1 MAYLDTQPIG
11 RRLASLGTAGIIEL
25 AIGAALIAGLS
36 VNIVPRES
44 APQIK
49 ATNIPDTIPPP
60 PQPQASAVPIDAV
73 PTAPKPRIDVSD
85 NIPTALPTPAASE
98 AWWEST
104 ATKADPGPAPTME
117 PSPRILPVSPK
128 PANNPSSWVTT
139 RDYPARDLRE
149 GNQGTT
155 RFRVVVGSDGRVK
168 ACELTGS
175 SGSASL
181 DKAACDNVMRRAR
194 FEAATDETG
203 GKVVGTYASS
213 VRWQI
218 PR

>member
-1 MAYLDTQPIG
+1 MAYLDTQPLG

-25 AIGAALIAGLS
+25 AIGTALIAGLS
-36 VNIVPRES
+36 VTIVPRES

-49 ATNIPDTIPPP
+49 ATNIPDTVPPSP
-60 PQPQASAVPIDAV
+60 EPQASAMPIDTV
-73 PTAPKPRIDVSD
+73 PTAPEPRIDVRD
-85 NIPTALPTPAASE
+85 TPTVLPSPTTSE

-104 ATKADPGPAPTME
+104 ATRMDPGPTPTIE
-117 PSPRILPVSPK
+117 PSPRILPASPK
-128 PANNPSSWVTT
+128 PANNPASWITT

-155 RFRVVVGSDGRVK
+155 RFRVVVGSDGRAK

-203 GKVVGTYASS
+203 AKVVGTYASS